1 MKTNECYGSQKY
13 IVIHYVQKFFFH
25 YEQRNAFWFSN
36 LSYYHIH
43 TFNILWVLQCHLRFF
58 RSKQGREIG
67 QVHLWRQFLRLCSS
81 QGIRASF
88 HICLSHI
95 IIFQGMIIITINS
108 VTRKRIKMRTNLITF
123 LMGMVETKMKWKQQL
138 LNEVR
143 KIVKLK
149 FEDIISQN
157 QSRE

>member
-1 MKTNECYGSQKY
+1 
-13 IVIHYVQKFFFH
+13 
-25 YEQRNAFWFSN
+25 
-36 LSYYHIH
+36 
-43 TFNILWVLQCHLRFF
+43 
-58 RSKQGREIG
+58 
-67 QVHLWRQFLRLCSS
+67 
-81 QGIRASF
+81 
-88 HICLSHI
+88 
-95 IIFQGMIIITINS
+95 
-108 VTRKRIKMRTNLITF
+108 MRTNLITF